1 VAATET
7 DPRLV
12 VVVPT
17 RRRPH
22 NIRSLIEA
30 FAATTRHPDTTVEI
44 VVDGADEATADAYF
58 DAWAC
63 EPECTGDGCPN
74 SWISLCTQS
83 HRGMC
88 ATLNYIAAV
97 PEFGAMTYSTI
108 VGFMGDDHRPRTV
121 GWDQAIIDA
130 MPPLGV
136 VYCDDG
142 FQGPNLPT
150 SVFMDA
156 ELIRRLG
163 WMVPPGIGHL
173 FCDNAWK
180 ALGEALGTLVYLPDV
195 LIEHMHPHADKAPM
209 DQGYAEVNSA
219 RQWEADEA
227 AFRRWVAADLPRDIA
242 RVKGAGR

>member
-1 VAATET
+1 MAA

-12 VVVPT
+12 VIVPT

-22 NIRSLIEA
+22 NIPPLIDA
-30 FAATTRHPDTTVEI
+30 FAQASHPETCL
-44 VVDGADEATADAYF
+44 VVAIDGDLDHQQEYADLWDEH
-58 DAWAC
+58 
-63 EPECTGDGCPN
+63 N
-74 SWISLCTQS
+74 SVDRDLLWIGSERL
-83 HRGMC
+83 GMC
-88 ATLNYIAAV
+88 PRLNEQALRLLEDQCD
-97 PEFGAMTYSTI
+97 PTDPLI

-121 GWDQAIIDA
+121 GWDQAVIDA

-156 ELIRRLG
+156 ELVRRLG

-209 DQGYAEVNSA
+209 DAGYAEVNSA

-227 AFRRWVAADLPRDIA
+227 AFRKWLAADLARDVA
-242 RVKGAGR
+242 RVQEVGE

>member
-1 VAATET
+1 MALGV
-7 DPRLV
+7 
-12 VVVPT
+12 
-17 RRRPH
+17 
-22 NIRSLIEA
+22 
-30 FAATTRHPDTTVEI
+30 TT
-44 VVDGADEATADAYF
+44 TADASLLVAIDGDEEHQQDYAEAWDVWA
-58 DAWAC
+58 DA
-63 EPECTGDGCPN
+63 DDHQL
-74 SWISLCTQS
+74 WIGTDRL
-83 HRGMC
+83 GMC
-88 ATLNYIAAV
+88 PRLNLAAGMLLADQCD
-97 PEFGAMTYSTI
+97 PDERLI

-121 GWDQAIIDA
+121 GWDQAVIDA

-180 ALGEALGTLVYLPDV
+180 TLGEALGTLVYLPDV
-195 LIEHMHPHADKAPM
+195 LIEHMHPHAEKAPM
-209 DQGYAEVNSA
+209 DAGYAEVNSA
-219 RQWEADEA
+219 RQWEQDEA

-242 RVKGAGR
+242 RVKGGGA

>member
-1 VAATET
+1 
-7 DPRLV
+7 
-12 VVVPT
+12 
-17 RRRPH
+17 
-22 NIRSLIEA
+22 
-30 FAATTRHPDTTVEI
+30 
-44 VVDGADEATADAYF
+44 VVDGDPDWALYEDALAHF
-58 DAWAC
+58 IGEHHRFAAW
-63 EPECTGDGCPN
+63 
-74 SWISLCTQS
+74 QS
-83 HRGMC
+83 DDRLGMC
-88 ATLNYIAAV
+88 GQLNAVTPRILAQATPPV
-97 PEFGAMTYSTI
+97 TI
-108 VGFMGDDHRPRTV
+108 IGFMGDDHRPRTV

-180 ALGEALGTLVYLPDV
+180 TLGEALGTLVYLPDV
-195 LIEHMHPHADKAPM
+195 LIEHMHPHAEKAPM
-209 DQGYAEVNSA
+209 DAGYAEVNSA

-227 AFRRWVAADLPRDIA
+227 AFRRWMAADLPRDIA
-242 RVKGAGR
+242 RAKAGGS

>member
-1 VAATET
+1 MAATET

-12 VVVPT
+12 VIVPT
-17 RRRPH
+17 RRRPR
-22 NIRSLIEA
+22 NIPPLLEA
-30 FAATTRHPDTTVEI
+30 FALASHPETALFVA
-44 VVDGADEATADAYF
+44 VDGDPEHQQDYADA
-58 DAWAC
+58 WEEHC
-63 EPECTGDGCPN
+63 EVDRDQL
-74 SWISLCTQS
+74 WIGTDRL
-83 HRGMC
+83 GMC
-88 ATLNYIAAV
+88 PRLNLSAGMVLADCA
-97 PEFGAMTYSTI
+97 PTI

-121 GWDQAIIDA
+121 GWDQRIIDA

-136 VYCDDG
+136 VYTDDG
-142 FQGPNLPT
+142 FQGENLPT

-180 ALGEALGTLVYLPDV
+180 TLGEALGTLVYLSDV

-209 DQGYAEVNSA
+209 DAGYAEVNSA

-227 AFRRWVAADLPRDIA
+227 AFRRWVAADLPRDVA
-242 RVKGAGR
+242 RVKAGGS

>member
-1 VAATET
+1 MTA

-22 NIRSLIEA
+22 NIPPLIEA
-30 FAATTRHPDTTVEI
+30 HMATRQGEHSLLEV
-44 VVDGADEATADAYF
+44 VVDGDPDYEAYQTALQPMVGKKCYAAVRRMDER
-58 DAWAC
+58 
-63 EPECTGDGCPN
+63 
-74 SWISLCTQS
+74 
-83 HRGMC
+83 RGMC
-88 ATLNYIAAV
+88 GTLNERVAGPLGWAKHRAAD
-97 PEFGAMTYSTI
+97 I
-108 VGFMGDDHRPRTV
+108 VGFMGDDHRPRTF

-136 VYCDDG
+136 VYTDDG

-180 ALGEALGTLVYLPDV
+180 TLGEALGTLVYLPDV

-209 DQGYAEVNSA
+209 DAGYAEVNSA

-227 AFRRWVAADLPRDIA
+227 AVRKWVAADLPRDVA
-242 RVKGAGR
+242 RVKGGGA